1 MRGAHGF
8 TAYAAAVHGAAVC
21 GTALLLAAGAAPA
34 SAAPSASDDRDVRLV
49 YCLSDA
55 HRDGLVAAAV
65 ALGLLTPG
73 GAAGQDSVQPV
84 RPVGS
89 AGPTGATGSVGP
101 SGVTGSVGPSGATGS
116 AGPTASAGVAAAG
129 GRMTLRQWA
138 DRRTD
143 DFTRACSALMAAE
156 ADSGAPAARGSG
168 AEDGW
173 FEAFLKG
180 LPALAAGALLT
191 LGGQFSERVSSE
203 RRLSRQRLRT
213 DEAAFRGAARTYLA
227 AYGSDPEAD
236 HAAVRSTREAL
247 AGTLFQIPG
256 PAARRRAAARAVERL
271 PLAGPLPASRE
282 GVVLGPEG
290 RAGEVREAGEAV
302 DLVLR
307 TVSDLDRGAVHWALR
322 TVLEW
327 RVGRTAPGA
336 AV

>member
-1 MRGAHGF
+1 MRGAHRF

-34 SAAPSASDDRDVRLV
+34 SAAPSASDERDVQLV

-55 HRDGLVAAAV
+55 HRDDLVAAAV
-65 ALGLLTPG
+65 ALGLLVPG
-73 GAAGQDSVQPV
+73 STAGQDSVQPV

-89 AGPTGATGSVGP
+89 AGPSSATGAAGP
-101 SGVTGSVGPSGATGS
+101 STSPGAP
-116 AGPTASAGVAAAG
+116 GPTASASAVGSG

-138 DRRTD
+138 GRRTD
-143 DFTRACSALMAAE
+143 DFTRACSALMAAAA
-156 ADSGAPAARGSG
+156 ADSGGPAAQGSG

-173 FEAFLKG
+173 FETFLKG

-191 LGGQFSERVSSE
+191 LGGQLSERVSSE

-227 AYGSDPEAD
+227 AYESDPEAD
-236 HAAVRSTREAL
+236 HTAVRSTREAQ

-256 PAARRRAAARAVERL
+256 PAARRRAAALAVERL

-282 GVVLGPEG
+282 GVVLGSEG
-290 RAGEVREAGEAV
+290 RAREAREAGEAV

-307 TVSDLDRGAVHWALR
+307 TVSDLDRGAAHWALR

-327 RVGRTAPGA
+327 RSGRTAPGA